1 MKTTSLHK
9 RIMARTACLIALT
22 SIFAAC
28 QKKTDGPAVGK
39 NPDDLAGYRK
49 VEAPQVPA
57 PELINPGFADGT
69 KGWNL
74 GKGFR
79 AAPGDGVNQT
89 GALFYERTNPAEY
102 PFATQ
107 SVKLIP
113 GAAYRVRAMV
123 KSEGVEG
130 LDRAGASVFVQFYK
144 AGKYLGG
151 SFPGGVFG
159 TSDWKEVGEKFTVP
173 ADADRVDIGFYMRK
187 GNAGKAWF
195 TNVVLEPEALP
206 PSVLLLKPIQDR
218 FLTNDG
224 KFEVHWNLAA
234 ATQEYATKAL
244 ETRVQ
249 VLSGDKE
256 VRVERFPCTGLLTRG
271 DLGSLPVGDL
281 KLRLAL
287 LDPAAKTILH
297 EAEFPVTCMAP
308 ADIPANAVRVDA
320 KGRTFVDGKPYL
332 PVGLYMGGV
341 QREDIARIGSSPFNC
356 VMPYGSTGLKFQD
369 TTKQGIEA
377 TREVLDACNSAGV
390 KVIFSIKDLYENA
403 KWVGGAVQNPKTW
416 NGITGEKEIV
426 TAVVEAFRENPALL
440 AWYIADEKGPDM
452 APRLTERRRLL
463 HQLDPWHPTWAVY
476 FKDLFAMGGTADVFG
491 IDPYP
496 IAKIGS
502 NDMVFV
508 EGVATTAKK
517 VLGGDGGGL
526 PLWAVPQAHLTALY
540 TEENGRRL
548 DRAEDREKLLANW
561 RAPSEEEM
569 RSMSLLMAIQGARGF
584 VFYAYFDLL
593 KPAVLPDFDRRWAEL
608 CNVGT
613 LLRELQ
619 PFFYSDEKAPTVS
632 IKTIQGTVHAAAYK
646 TADGK
651 VKVLVTGNGPGAS
664 EAEITVAGSAKLKAR
679 YGKTE
684 SLGNGTYRFKGTDI
698 CSDVLE

>member
-1 MKTTSLHK
+1 MKTTSLHN

-28 QKKTDGPAVGK
+28 QKKTD
-39 NPDDLAGYRK
+39 DLAGYRK

-57 PELINPGFADGT
+57 PELINSAFAEGT
-69 KGWNL
+69 KGWGV

-79 AAPGDGVNQT
+79 AAPGDGVNGT
-89 GALFYERTNPAEY
+89 GALFYERTDPAEY

-107 SVKLIP
+107 AVKLIP

-151 SFPGGVFG
+151 AFPGGAFG
-159 TSDWKEVGEKFTVP
+159 TSDWKEVGEKFIVP
-173 ADADRVDIGFYMRK
+173 ADADRVDIGLYMRK
-187 GNAGKAWF
+187 GNTGKAWF
-195 TNVVLEPEALP
+195 TGVVLEPEALP
-206 PSVLLLKPIQDR
+206 PSVLLLKPIQER

-224 KFEVHWNLAA
+224 KFEVHWNLAS

-356 VMPYGSTGLKFQD
+356 VMPYGSTGLKFRD

-540 TEENGRRL
+540 QQENGRSL
-548 DRAEDREKLLANW
+548 DRAEDREKLLANY

-584 VFYAYFDLL
+584 VFYSYFDLL

-608 CNVGT
+608 CRVAA

-619 PFFYSDEKAPTVS
+619 PFLYSDETAPAVT

-651 VKVLVTGNGPGAS
+651 VKVLVTGTGPGAS
-664 EAEITVAGSAKLKAR
+664 EAEITVTDTPNLKAR

-684 SLGNGTYRFKGTDI
+684 SLGGGKYRFKGTDT

>member
-1 MKTTSLHK
+1 MKKLLLHNQSIG
-9 RIMARTACLIALT
+9 RMACLIALT

-28 QKKTDGPAVGK
+28 QKKTD
-39 NPDDLAGYRK
+39 DLAGYRK

-57 PELINPGFADGT
+57 PEVINPGFADGT

-89 GALFYERTNPAEY
+89 GALFYERTDPAEY
-102 PFATQ
+102 PLATQ
-107 SVKLIP
+107 SVKLLP
-113 GAAYRVRAMV
+113 GAAYRVRALV
-123 KSEGVEG
+123 KTDGMQG
-130 LDRAGASVFVQFYK
+130 ADQQGASVFVQFFK
-144 AGKYLGG
+144 AGKYLAGA
-151 SFPGGVFG
+151 FPGGVFG

-173 ADADRVDIGFYMRK
+173 ADADRVEIGLYMRK
-187 GNAGKAWF
+187 GNTGKAWF

-224 KFEVHWNLAA
+224 KFVVNWNLAA
-234 ATQEYATKAL
+234 ATQEYAAKAL

-249 VLSGDKE
+249 ILSGDKE
-256 VRVERFPCTGLLTRG
+256 VRVEQFPCTGLLTRG

-281 KLRLAL
+281 TLRLAL

-332 PVGLYMGGV
+332 PVGLYMTGV
-341 QREDIARIGSSPFNC
+341 QREDIARIGDSPFNC
-356 VMPYGSTGLKFQD
+356 VMPYASTGLKFRD

-403 KWVGGAVQNPKTW
+403 TWHGGAVHNPKTW

-426 TAVVEAFRENPALL
+426 TAVVEAFRESPALL

-452 APRLTERRRLL
+452 APRLIERRRLI

-476 FKDLFAMGGTADVFG
+476 FKGGELFAMAGTADVLG

-496 IAKIGS
+496 INKINS

-508 EGVATTAKK
+508 HGVATTAKK

-548 DRAEDREKLLANW
+548 DRAEDREKLLAKY

-584 VFYAYFDLL
+584 VFYSYYDLL
-593 KPAVLPDFDRRWAEL
+593 KPAVLPDFDRRWKEL

-619 PFFYSDEKAPTVS
+619 PFLYSDETAPAVTV
-632 IKTIQGTVHAAAYK
+632 KTIQGTVNAAAYK
-646 TADGK
+646 TADGT
-651 VKVLVTGNGPGAS
+651 VRVLVTGTGPGAS
-664 EAEITVAGSAKLKAR
+664 EAEITVASSANLKAR

-684 SLGNGTYRFKGTDI
+684 SLGGGTYRFKGTDI